1 MRIDWTPPLR
11 PATAKRDER
20 GAAARPGS
28 FAASL
33 GDPAAPAVAG
43 PAVPAAVDG
52 LFALQEVPDA
62 LTGRRRAV
70 ARGTALLDRLEELR
84 LALLTGVVSPEG
96 LGELARQLRDA
107 RPTIEDPALG
117 GVLDDIELRVAV
129 ELAKYAVG
137 R

>member
-11 PATAKRDER
+11 PAATKRDER

-33 GDPAAPAVAG
+33 GDPAPPTVAG
-43 PAVPAAVDG
+43 TGGAAAVDG

-62 LTGRRRAV
+62 LTGRRRAL

-84 LALLTGVVSPEG
+84 LALLAGTVSPDR

-107 RPTIEDPALG
+107 RPPVDDPALG
-117 GVLDDIELRVAV
+117 GVLDEIELRVAV
-129 ELAKYAVG
+129 ELAKYAAA